1 MKNYNCDY
9 TARIGQRQKYE
20 VNYLYASVFPEIS
33 TKGIYDFILG
43 KSTEL
48 CIKEGKLSAYG
59 WLGRQLKKKQTHKQM
74 EKQA

>member
-9 TARIGQRQKYE
+9 KARIGQRQKNE

-59 WLGRQLKKKQTHKQM
+59 WLERQSLKKKQTNK
-74 EKQA
+74 

>member
-1 MKNYNCDY
+1 MMVQLDIDWEENACEVMLSGKKWKTNCDY
-9 TARIGQRQKYE
+9 TARIGQRQENE

-48 CIKEGKLSAYG
+48 CIKEGKLSA
-59 WLGRQLKKKQTHKQM
+59 
-74 EKQA
+74 